1 MSDAKQEL
9 AQFKANNGLRKNG
22 TKGSN
27 FYTTPARQNAPQRG
41 SISVDGAYTTSKSR
55 PEKLPKGAVADPILA
70 SAADLIRLLN
80 GQPMI
85 VKQEV
90 FARVAA
96 LKSVPRHNTVRTMI
110 MQELQK
116 IA

>member
-1 MSDAKQEL
+1 MSEAIQEL
-9 AQFKANNGLRKNG
+9 RMFKANNGLRNNG
-22 TKGSN
+22 TSGN
-27 FYTTPARQNAPQRG
+27 FYTTPNRQSAQKPG
-41 SISVDGAYTTSKSR
+41 TVSVDGAYTTSKSR
-55 PEKLPKGAVADPILA
+55 EERLPKNAKADPLVA

-90 FARVAA
+90 FARVAK
-96 LKSVPRHNTVRTMI
+96 LKSTPRHNTVRTMI